1 MRILVFD
8 TETSGLNPQWNV
20 ILQLSYQ
27 IVDTDSW
34 ATLKTINHYFAWPE
48 DKAKVTQEAIAVNGL
63 TEEFLGSKQLSNR
76 KTALEEFVKD
86 KDSCDLLVAHNLE
99 FDKNFIIAACR
110 EEGVKYANSG
120 WAKSYDTMKRTTSYC
135 QIPKAWGNGYKWPK
149 LTELADCLYID
160 YSNISLHDSSGDVEL
175 TKLCFEGIVANGLY
189 SIPKESDVTMTLHV
203 ESPDDLRFEISKNG
217 EPIDEL
223 FLTSFYGVTKKQLNI
238 AQQDLIKKWSEEN
251 DEERK
256 DLIEIYRKSPKIKT
270 EENFRI
276 EIEEIKPNRYVRKA
290 FDEQTPSKDNIQ
302 KELEQE
308 AEREI
313 SSWMF
318 WTLKKKRQEY
328 VNSRLNQCYQEQLD
342 SFNQRLAQHE
352 AHEDKAEEDYN
363 QQSQKR
369 CEELRSWLSSLIK
382 GEGSS
387 IEKELLRV
395 PERMS
400 LSFPYHIESTLHGNA
415 IDISLMLPQPKDM
428 PNLEGVRLA
437 SGNYKI
443 KEIPDKNK
451 KIDYSNWVWGISFY
465 VAAYFFNISPKIEQV
480 TIEGHVETEDSNNLS
495 LYNIVFER
503 DKYSSLNLEDMEI
516 DAALAMFDT
525 TNKITKDVLA
535 KLFVAKERELKQK
548 TNDAISLNNDP
559 RFTKEA
565 IDLWSLTSPLT
576 DFADKYEIWEANFYT
591 VFETLGDDFKGSIFG
606 YVEPKENEDYSVEY
620 ASGRYKLTAFT
631 PQGEPIQQLDAIA
644 DKFVQWVGIHRCP
657 FVGYVYK
664 KDKTSLPEGVA
675 WIIAP
680 KSREQV
686 LSCASAFYKRRKKKN
701 EIPNIIDLPTYLESS
716 NSIGEITDSASFVPL
731 RKRMMVG
738 KTRPSATKKRIE
750 EYRATAPEL
759 TNEKLVDAIRNKY
772 NDFFTDNEAVAIEAI
787 KETYRNELPLTLEN
801 FMQQL
806 GYLVEDRKLLQF
818 YTELQYIYSQEAK
831 EIRAKADKVVEEIY
845 TEACKRTCRLSE
857 FADKEVLDYFNNESY
872 KHREDMTLADK
883 LNNLCCNYHC
893 RVKGIV
899 SCYPNNF
906 PPFKPQL
913 DGDDVIFVNNNQK
926 R

>member
-1 MRILVFD
+1 MRILIFD
-8 TETSGLNPQWNV
+8 TETSGLDPQWNV

-27 IVDTDSW
+27 IVDSDSW
-34 ATLKTINHYFAWPE
+34 TTQKTVNRYFSWPE
-48 DKAKVTQEAIAVNGL
+48 NKARVTQEAITVNGL
-63 TEEFLGSKQLSNR
+63 TEDVLASKQLSDR

-99 FDKNFIIAACR
+99 FDKNFIIASCR

-120 WAKSYDTMKRTTSYC
+120 WSKSYDTMKRTTRYC
-135 QIPKAWGNGYKWPK
+135 QIPKDWGNGYKWPK
-149 LTELADCLYID
+149 LTELADCLCVS
-160 YSNISLHDSSGDVEL
+160 YSDIPLHDSSGDVEL
-175 TKLCFEGIVANGLY
+175 TKLCFERIVAEGIYNLPHNTGILANL
-189 SIPKESDVTMTLHV
+189 TLRV
-203 ESPDDLRFEISKNG
+203 ESPDDIRIETEDGELVDEFFFKDYYGESKKAYNTARQ
-217 EPIDEL
+217 E
-223 FLTSFYGVTKKQLNI
+223 
-238 AQQDLIKKWSEEN
+238 LIKRWSEESE
-251 DEERK
+251 EERN
-256 DLIEIYRKSPKIKT
+256 DLVHLYHRSPKLKT
-270 EENFRI
+270 EEDFKA
-276 EIEEIKPNRYVRKA
+276 EIASIKPNQYVRKT
-290 FDEQTPSKDNIQ
+290 FDEPAPSKEQIQ
-302 KELEQE
+302 KKLE
-308 AEREI
+308 AEAEQEI

-318 WTLKKKRQEY
+318 WTLKKKRLEY

-342 SFNQRLAQHE
+342 LYNQRLAQHE
-352 AHEDKAEEDYN
+352 EHEDKSEVEYN
-363 QQSQKR
+363 LQSQKQ
-369 CEELRSWLSSLIK
+369 CEERKSWLAALI
-382 GEGSS
+382 EGKNTTL
-387 IEKELLRV
+387 EKEIPYV

-400 LSFPYHIESTLHGNA
+400 LSFPYHIESTLNGSD
-415 IDISLMLPQPKDM
+415 IDIKLLLPQPKDL

-443 KEIPDKNK
+443 KEIPDKNM

-465 VAAYFFNISPKIEQV
+465 VAAYYFNISPQIGQV

-525 TNKITKDVLA
+525 TNKITNDVLA
-535 KLFVAKERELKQK
+535 KLFVAKEKEVKQK
-548 TNDAISLNNDP
+548 TDDAISLNNGP

-664 KDKTSLPEGVA
+664 KDKTSLPVGAA

-701 EIPNIIDLPTYLESS
+701 EIPNIIDLPTYLENS

-731 RKRMMVG
+731 RKRMMEG

-759 TNEKLVDAIRNKY
+759 TNEKFVDAIRNKY

-801 FMQQL
+801 VIQQL

-818 YTELQYIYSQEAK
+818 YTELQYIYSQEAQ
-831 EIRAKADKVVEEIY
+831 EIRAKADKVIEDIY
-845 TEACKRTCRLSE
+845 KEACKRTCRLSE

-906 PPFKPQL
+906 PPFKPQQ
-913 DGDDVIFVNNNQK
+913 DGDDVIFVNNAT
-926 R
+926 

>member
-1 MRILVFD
+1 MRILIFD

-27 IVDTDSW
+27 IVDSDSW
-34 ATLKTINHYFAWPE
+34 ATQKTVNHYFAWPE
-48 DKAKVTQEAIAVNGL
+48 NKARVTQEAIVVNGL
-63 TEEFLGSKQLSNR
+63 TEDILSSKLLSNR

-86 KDSCDLLVAHNLE
+86 KDSCDLFVAHNLE
-99 FDKNFIIAACR
+99 FDKNFIIASCR

-120 WAKSYDTMKRTTSYC
+120 WSKSYDTMKRTTSFC
-135 QIPKAWGNGYKWPK
+135 QIPKDWGSGYKWPK

-160 YSNISLHDSSGDVEL
+160 YSKIPLHDSTGDVEL
-175 TKLCFEGIVANGLY
+175 TKLCFERIVAKGLY
-189 SIPKESDVTMTLHV
+189 TLPQNTGILSTLILHV
-203 ESPDDLRFEISKNG
+203 ENPDNVRIETKDG
-217 EPIDEL
+217 EPVDEI
-223 FLTSFYGVTKKQLNI
+223 FFKDYYGESKKAFNTARQE
-238 AQQDLIKKWSEEN
+238 LIRRWSEEN
-251 DEERK
+251 EEERK
-256 DLIEIYRKSPKIKT
+256 DLIQIYRKSPKIKT
-270 EENFRI
+270 EEDYRS
-276 EIEEIKPNRYVRKA
+276 EIEEIKPNLYVRNT
-290 FDEQTPSKDNIQ
+290 FDEQPPSKDKIRE
-302 KELEQE
+302 ELELE

-318 WTLKKKRQEY
+318 WTLKKKRLEY
-328 VNSRLNQCYQEQLD
+328 VNSHLNQCYQEQLD
-342 SFNQRLAQHE
+342 SYNQRLVQHE
-352 AHEDKAEEDYN
+352 AHEDKAEEEYN

-369 CEELRSWLSSLIK
+369 CEELKSWLASLI
-382 GEGSS
+382 EGKNTSL
-387 IEKELLRV
+387 EKELLRV

-400 LSFPYHIESTLHGNA
+400 LSFPYHIEPELNGNA
-415 IDISLMLPQPKDM
+415 INISLLLPQPKDL

-465 VAAYFFNISPKIEQV
+465 VAAYYFNISPQIEQV
-480 TIEGHVETEDSNNLS
+480 SIEGHVKTEDSNLLS

-503 DKYSSLNLEDMEI
+503 EKFRSLNLEDMEI
-516 DAALAMFDT
+516 DAALSLFDA

-535 KLFVAKERELKQK
+535 QLFVAKEKEGKQENYN
-548 TNDAISLNNDP
+548 TISLNTDP

-565 IDLWSLTSPLT
+565 IDLWSLTSPLK

-591 VFETLGDDFKGSIFG
+591 VYETLGDNFKGSIFG
-606 YVEPKENEDYSVEY
+606 YVEPKENKDYSVEY
-620 ASGRYKLTAFT
+620 ASGRYKLTAFD
-631 PQGEPIQQLDAIA
+631 PQGEPIQKLDVIA

-664 KDKTSLPEGVA
+664 KDKYSLPEGVA

-680 KSREQV
+680 KSKEQV

-701 EIPNIIDLPTYLESS
+701 EIPNIIDLPTYLERI
-716 NSIGEITDSASFVPL
+716 NSIGEITDSATFVPL
-731 RKRMMVG
+731 RKRMMEG

-759 TNEKLVDAIRNKY
+759 TNEMLVDAICNRYK
-772 NDFFTDNEAVAIEAI
+772 DFFTDYEEVAIEAI
-787 KETYRNELPLTLEN
+787 KETYRNELPLSMDN
-801 FMQQL
+801 VMQQL

-818 YTELQYIYSQEAK
+818 YTQLQHIYSQETQ
-831 EIRAKADKVVEEIY
+831 EIRAKADKVLEDIY

-857 FADKEVLDYFNNESY
+857 FANQEVLDYFNNEIY

-906 PPFKPQL
+906 PPFRPQQ
-913 DGDDVIFVNNNQK
+913 DGDDVIFVNNAK
-926 R
+926 

>member
-1 MRILVFD
+1 MRILIFD
-8 TETSGLNPQWNV
+8 TETSGLDPQWNV

-27 IVDTDSW
+27 IVDSESW
-34 ATLKTINHYFAWPE
+34 ATQKNVNHYFSWPE
-48 DKAKVTQEAIAVNGL
+48 NKARVSNGAIDINGL
-63 TEEFLGSKQLSNR
+63 TEEFLAGKKLSDR
-76 KTALEEFVKD
+76 KDSLEEFVKD
-86 KDSCDLLVAHNLE
+86 KDSCELLVAHNLE
-99 FDKNFIIAACR
+99 FDKKFIIASCR
-110 EEGVKYANSG
+110 EEGVKFANSG
-120 WAKSYDTMKRTTSYC
+120 WAKSYDTMKRMTSYC
-135 QIPKAWGNGYKWPK
+135 QIPKDWGSGYKWPK
-149 LTELADCLYID
+149 LTELADCLGIG
-160 YSNISLHDSSGDVEL
+160 YSQIALHDSSGDVEL
-175 TKLCFEGIVANGLY
+175 TKQCFKKIVNQGLY
-189 SIPKESDVTMTLHV
+189 SLPKESDITIALHV
-203 ESPDDLRFEISKNG
+203 ESPDDLQFEIRKNG

-223 FLTSFYGVTKKQLNI
+223 LLTSIYGVTKKALN
-238 AQQDLIKKWSEEN
+238 AARQDLIRKWSEEN

-256 DLIEIYRKSPKIKT
+256 ELIQIYRKSPKIKT
-270 EENFRI
+270 EEDYRK
-276 EIEEIKPNRYVRKA
+276 EIEQIEPNLYVRKV
-290 FDEQTPSKDNIQ
+290 FDEQHPSKDKIQ
-302 KELEQE
+302 EELEQE

-318 WTLKKKRQEY
+318 WTVKKKRLEY
-328 VNSRLNQCYQEQLD
+328 VNSRLNQFYQEQLD
-342 SFNQRLAQHE
+342 LYNQRLAQHE
-352 AHEDKAEEDYN
+352 EHEDKAEEEYN
-363 QQSQKR
+363 TQSKKR
-369 CEELRSWLSSLIK
+369 CEELKSLLTSLVE
-382 GEGSS
+382 GENTYL
-387 IEKELLRV
+387 EKELHRV

-400 LSFPYHIESTLHGNA
+400 LTFPYHIEPKLNGNT
-415 IDISLMLPQPKDM
+415 IDISLLLPQPKDL

-451 KIDYSNWVWGISFY
+451 KIDYSNWVWGISLY
-465 VAAYFFNISPKIEQV
+465 VAAYYFNISPKIEQV
-480 TIEGHVETEDSNNLS
+480 SIEGHVKTEDSNNIS

-503 DKYSSLNLEDMEI
+503 DKYSSLNLDDMEI
-516 DAALAMFDT
+516 DAALSIFNA

-535 KLFVAKERELKQK
+535 ILFVAKEKDTKRE
-548 TNDAISLNNDP
+548 TNNAISLTNDP

-591 VFETLGDDFKGSIFG
+591 IYETLGDDFKGSIFG

-631 PQGEPIQQLDAIA
+631 PQGEPIQQLDVIA

-664 KDKTSLPEGVA
+664 KDKSSLPEGVA

-680 KSREQV
+680 KSRGQV

-701 EIPNIIDLPTYLESS
+701 EIPNIIDLPTYLENS
-716 NSIGEITDSASFVPL
+716 NSIGEITDSTSFVPL
-731 RKRMMVG
+731 RKRMMEG

-750 EYRATAPEL
+750 EYRETAPEL

-772 NDFFTDNEAVAIEAI
+772 NDFFIDNEIVAIEAI

-801 FMQQL
+801 VMQQL
-806 GYLVEDRKLLQF
+806 SYLVEDRKLLQF
-818 YTELQYIYSQEAK
+818 YTELQYIYSQEAQ
-831 EIRAKADKVVEEIY
+831 EIRAKADKVIEDIY

-872 KHREDMTLADK
+872 KHREDVTLADK

-906 PPFKPQL
+906 PPFKPQQ
-913 DGDDVIFVNNNQK
+913 DGEDVIFVNNAT
-926 R
+926 

>member
-1 MRILVFD
+1 MRILFFD
-8 TETSGLNPQWNV
+8 TETSGLDPQWNV

-27 IVDTDSW
+27 IVDSDSW
-34 ATLKTINHYFAWPE
+34 TTLKSVNHYFSWPE
-48 DKAKVTQEAIAVNGL
+48 NKARVSYGAIEVNGL
-63 TEEFLGSKQLSNR
+63 TEEFLAGQKLSER
-76 KTALEEFVKD
+76 KNALEEFVKD
-86 KDSCDLLVAHNLE
+86 KDSCELLVAHNLD
-99 FDKNFIIAACR
+99 FDKKFIIASCR
-110 EEGVKYANSG
+110 EEGVKFANSG
-120 WAKSYDTMKRTTSYC
+120 WAQSYDTMKRMTNYC
-135 QIPKAWGNGYKWPK
+135 QIPKDWGSGYKWPK
-149 LTELADCLYID
+149 LTELADCLDID
-160 YSNISLHDSSGDVEL
+160 YSHIALHDSSSDVEL
-175 TKLCFEGIVANGLY
+175 TKQCFKKIVNQGLY
-189 SIPKESDVTMTLHV
+189 GLPKESDTTIALHV
-203 ESPDDLRFEISKNG
+203 ESPDDLRFEIRKNG
-217 EPIDEL
+217 ELIDEL
-223 FLTSFYGVTKKQLNI
+223 LLTTIYGVTKKALN
-238 AQQDLIKKWSEEN
+238 AARQELIRKWSEEN

-256 DLIEIYRKSPKIKT
+256 DLIQIYRKSPKIKT
-270 EENFRI
+270 REVFRS
-276 EIEEIKPNRYVRKA
+276 EIDGIKPNLYVRNA
-290 FDEQTPSKDNIQ
+290 FDEQPPSKDKIQ
-302 KELEQE
+302 QELEQE

-318 WTLKKKRQEY
+318 WTVKKKRLEY

-342 SFNQRLAQHE
+342 SYNQRLAQHE
-352 AHEDKAEEDYN
+352 AYEDKIEEEYN
-363 QQSQKR
+363 LQSQKR
-369 CEELRSWLSSLIK
+369 CEEHKSWLASLIEGKNSSL
-382 GEGSS
+382 
-387 IEKELLRV
+387 EKELHRV
-395 PERMS
+395 PELMS
-400 LSFPYHIESTLHGNA
+400 LSFPYHIEPTLNGKAVN
-415 IDISLMLPQPKDM
+415 ISLSLPQPKDL

-465 VAAYFFNISPKIEQV
+465 VAAYYFNISPQIEQV
-480 TIEGHVETEDSNNLS
+480 SIEGHVKTEDSNILS

-503 DKYSSLNLEDMEI
+503 ERYSSLNLDDMEI
-516 DAALAMFDT
+516 DAALSMFDAK
-525 TNKITKDVLA
+525 NKMTKDVLA
-535 KLFVAKERELKQK
+535 QLFVVKEKEGKQER
-548 TNDAISLNNDP
+548 NSAISLNKDP

-565 IDLWSLTSPLT
+565 IDLWSLTSPIK
-576 DFADKYEIWEANFYT
+576 DFADNYEIWEANFYT
-591 VFETLGDDFKGSIFG
+591 VYETLGDDFKGSIFG
-606 YVEPKENEDYSVEY
+606 YVEPKENEDYSVVY

-680 KSREQV
+680 KNRDQV

-716 NSIGEITDSASFVPL
+716 NSIGDITDSASFVPL
-731 RKRMMVG
+731 RKRMMEG

-759 TNEKLVDAIRNKY
+759 TNEMLVEAIRIKY
-772 NDFFTDNEAVAIEAI
+772 NDFFIDNEEVAIEAI
-787 KETYRNELPLTLEN
+787 KETYRNELPLTMEN
-801 FMQQL
+801 VMQQL
-806 GYLVEDRKLLQF
+806 EYLIEDRRLLQF
-818 YTELQYIYSQEAK
+818 YKELQHMYSQEAQ
-831 EIRAKADKVVEEIY
+831 EIRAKADKVIEDIY

-872 KHREDMTLADK
+872 KHREDMSLADK

-906 PPFKPQL
+906 PPFKPQQ
-913 DGDDVIFVNNNQK
+913 DGEDVIFVNK
-926 R
+926 MS

>member
-34 ATLKTINHYFAWPE
+34 ATLKTVNHFFSWPE
-48 DKAKVTQEAIAVNGL
+48 NIGRVSQEAIAINGL
-63 TEEFLGSKQLSNR
+63 TEEVLSSKKLSNK

-86 KDSCDLLVAHNLE
+86 KDSCELLVAHNLD
-99 FDKNFIIAACR
+99 FDKKFIIASCR

-120 WAKSYDTMKRTTSYC
+120 WSKSYDTMKRTTSFC
-135 QIPKAWGNGYKWPK
+135 QIPKEWGSGYKWPK
-149 LTELADCLYID
+149 LTELADCLHVD

-189 SIPKESDVTMTLHV
+189 SIPKESDITMTLHV

-223 FLTSFYGVTKKQLNI
+223 FLTGFYGVTKKQLNI
-238 AQQDLIKKWSEEN
+238 ARQDLIKKWSEEN
-251 DEERK
+251 DQERK

-270 EENFRI
+270 EENFRS
-276 EIEEIKPNRYVRKA
+276 EIEKIKPNRYVRKA
-290 FDEQTPSKDNIQ
+290 FDEQTPSKDKIQ
-302 KELEQE
+302 EELEQE

-318 WTLKKKRQEY
+318 WTLKKKRLEY
-328 VNSRLNQCYQEQLD
+328 VNSRLNQRYQEQLD
-342 SFNQRLAQHE
+342 LYNQRLAQHE
-352 AHEDKAEEDYN
+352 EHEDKAEEEYN
-363 QQSQKR
+363 LQSKKR

-428 PNLEGVRLA
+428 PILEGVRLA

-480 TIEGHVETEDSNNLS
+480 CIEGHVKTEDSNQLS

-503 DKYSSLNLEDMEI
+503 EKFSSLNLEDMEI
-516 DAALAMFDT
+516 DAAISIFDV
-525 TNKITKDVLA
+525 TNNISKDILA
-535 KLFVAKERELKQK
+535 KLFVANERETKQK
-548 TNDAISLNNDP
+548 TNDDISLTNDP

-591 VFETLGDDFKGSIFG
+591 VYETLGDDFKGSVFG

-620 ASGRYKLTAFT
+620 ASGRYKLTAYT
-631 PQGEPIQQLDAIA
+631 PQGDPIQKLDEIA
-644 DKFVQWVGIHRCP
+644 DMYVQWVGIHRCP

-686 LSCASAFYKRRKKKN
+686 LTCASAFYKRRKKKN
-701 EIPNIIDLPTYLESS
+701 EIPNIVDLPTYLKSS

-731 RKRMMVG
+731 RKRMMEG

-759 TNEKLVDAIRNKY
+759 TNEMLVDTIKNKY
-772 NDFFTDNEAVAIEAI
+772 NDLFIDNEEVAIEAI
-787 KETYRNELPLTLEN
+787 KETYRNELPLTLDN
-801 FMQQL
+801 VMQQL
-806 GYLVEDRKLLQF
+806 GYLIEDRKLLRF
-818 YTELQYIYSQEAK
+818 YTELQYIYSQEAQ
-831 EIRAKADKVVEEIY
+831 EIRVKADKVIEDIY
-845 TEACKRTCRLSE
+845 NEACKHTCRLSD

-893 RVKGIV
+893 RIKGIV

-906 PPFKPQL
+906 PPFKPQQ
-913 DGDDVIFVNNNQK
+913 DGDDVIFVNNNQI

>member
-27 IVDTDSW
+27 IVDSYSW
-34 ATLKTINHYFAWPE
+34 TTQKTVNHYFSWPE
-48 DKAKVTQEAIAVNGL
+48 NKDRVTQEAINVNGL
-63 TEEFLGSKQLSNR
+63 TEDVLSGKQISNR
-76 KTALEEFVKD
+76 KTALEEFVAD
-86 KDSCDLLVAHNLE
+86 KDSCNLLVAHNLE
-99 FDKNFIIAACR
+99 FDKNFIIASCR
-110 EEGVKYANSG
+110 EEGVKFTSSG
-120 WAKSYDTMKRTTSYC
+120 WPKSYDTMKRTTNYC
-135 QIPKAWGNGYKWPK
+135 QIPKDWGSGYKWPK
-149 LTELADCLYID
+149 LTELADCLGID
-160 YSNISLHDSSGDVEL
+160 YSKISLHDSSGDVEL
-175 TKLCFEGIVANGLY
+175 TKLCFERIVAEGLFDLPY
-189 SIPKESDVTMTLHV
+189 NSNIPSNLILYV
-203 ESPDDLRFEISKNG
+203 ESPDDICIKTEDGEIVDEVFFKDYYGESKKAFNNVRQ
-217 EPIDEL
+217 E
-223 FLTSFYGVTKKQLNI
+223 
-238 AQQDLIKKWSEEN
+238 LIKRWSEEN
-251 DEERK
+251 DEERNE
-256 DLIEIYRKSPKIKT
+256 LIQIYRKSPKIKT
-270 EENFRI
+270 EAEFLG
-276 EIEEIKPNRYVRKA
+276 EIEEIKPNLYVRKT
-290 FDEQTPSKDNIQ
+290 FDEQPPSKDKIQ
-302 KELEQE
+302 EELELE

-328 VNSRLNQCYQEQLD
+328 VNSRLNQCYQEQVDLYK
-342 SFNQRLAQHE
+342 QRLAKHE
-352 AHEDKAEEDYN
+352 AHEDVTEKEYN
-363 QQSQKR
+363 LQSQKR
-369 CEELRSWLSSLIK
+369 CEELKSWLTSLVDGK
-382 GEGSS
+382 NTSL
-387 IEKELLRV
+387 EKELFRV

-400 LSFPYHIESTLHGNA
+400 LSFPYHIEPTLNGNA
-415 IDISLMLPQPKDM
+415 IDISLLLPQPTDL

-451 KIDYSNWVWGISFY
+451 KIDYANWVWGISFY
-465 VAAYFFNISPKIEQV
+465 VAAYYFNISPKIGEV
-480 TIEGHVETEDSNNLS
+480 SIEGHVKSEDSHNLS

-503 DKYSSLNLEDMEI
+503 EKYSSLNLENMEI
-516 DAALAMFDT
+516 DAALAMFNA

-535 KLFVAKERELKQK
+535 NFFVTKEKETKQK
-548 TNDAISLNNDP
+548 TNDAITLTNDP

-565 IDLWSLTSPLT
+565 IDLWSLASPFT

-591 VFETLGDDFKGSIFG
+591 VYEALGYDFKGSIFG
-606 YVEPKENEDYSVEY
+606 YVEPRENEDYSVEY

-631 PQGEPIQQLDAIA
+631 PQGEPIQKLDAIA

-716 NSIGEITDSASFVPL
+716 NSIGETTDSTSFVPL
-731 RKRMMVG
+731 RKRMMEG

-772 NDFFTDNEAVAIEAI
+772 NDFFTDYEAVAIEAI

-801 FMQQL
+801 VMQQL
-806 GYLVEDRKLLQF
+806 GYLVEDRALLQ
-818 YTELQYIYSQEAK
+818 YYSELQHIYSPKAQ
-831 EIRAKADKVVEEIY
+831 EIRAKADKTVEDIY

-857 FADKEVLDYFNNESY
+857 FADKEVIDYFTNESY
-872 KHREDMTLADK
+872 KHREGMTLADK

-906 PPFKPQL
+906 PPFKPQQ
-913 DGDDVIFVNNNQK
+913 DGDDVVFVNNTPN
-926 R
+926 